1 MDMADERQRM
11 QIALIAARMM
21 YFREEKEYFTSK
33 RKAARQLGVDG
44 RYRPKDLPSN
54 REIREQILSLATI
67 YEGETRKDNL
77 KDMRLAALRMMRT
90 LNAFRPRVI
99 GSTLTGHIRHG
110 SDIDLHVFS
119 DHLSAVTTVLED
131 AGLRFTVERKRV
143 IKHGEERHFTH
154 LHVPDRFDFELTLY
168 DASKFN
174 YPFKSS
180 ITGKL
185 IERATVDEFVRFL
198 EQEYPGIDLEADIE
212 RTTDFIDRFELY
224 RSLLLP
230 LGEVKQSPR
239 FHPEGDALYHSLQ
252 VFDLATRHRPWDEE
266 FLTAALLHDVGKA
279 IDPAD
284 HVSAGLQA
292 LEGTITDRTAFL
304 IGHHMDAHALRD
316 GTMGHRAAI
325 RLRAHDDFEDL
336 ELFGELDRKG
346 RVPGALV
353 PTVEESLAEIRELA
367 MEDERG

>member
-1 MDMADERQRM
+1 M

-21 YFREEKEYFTSK
+21 YFREEKEYFTAK

-54 REIREQILSLATI
+54 REIREQILQLANL
-67 YEGETRKDNL
+67 YEGESRRNNL
-77 KDMRLAALRMMRT
+77 KDMRLAALRMMRVLRT
-90 LNAFRPRVI
+90 FRPRVI

-119 DHLSAVTTVLED
+119 DHVSAVTSVLED
-131 AGLRFTVERKRV
+131 AGYRFTIERKRV
-143 IKHGEERHFTH
+143 IKHGEERRFTH
-154 LHVPDRFDFELTLY
+154 IHVPDRFDFELTLY
-168 DASKFN
+168 DACKFS

-185 IERATVDEFVRFL
+185 IERATIDEFEQFL
-198 EQEYPGIDLEADIE
+198 LREYPGINIEEQVE

-230 LGEVKQSPR
+230 LAEVKQSPKY
-239 FHPEGDALYHSLQ
+239 HPEGDALYHSLQ
-252 VFDLATRHRPWDEE
+252 VFDLAARHRPWDEE

-284 HVSAGLQA
+284 HVGAGLQA
-292 LEGTITDRTAFL
+292 LEGAITDRTAFL
-304 IGHHMDAHALRD
+304 IAHHMEAHALHE
-316 GTMGHRAAI
+316 GTMGYRAAF
-325 RLRAHDDFEDL
+325 RLRAHEDFEDL
-336 ELFGELDRKG
+336 ELLGQLDRKG

-353 PTVEESLAEIRELA
+353 PTLEEALAQIRELA
-367 MEDERG
+367 QQDEGG